1 MRRVVLGA
9 LTLALAPSCSLFNRV
24 VPTGTGSTLNAVAD
38 AAAAAKELEA
48 KKAECDAFGARAVP
62 YPEEVSIGGAI
73 ALALAKNTKSGV
85 FVELSPDVAGAGPI
99 NHDLAGKKVT
109 PGKGERTD
117 LNRYVNLVGK
127 GLAAFS
133 ERPSIDWTFAVLDSD
148 TPNAFSAPGGYVFIT
163 TGMLRKLD
171 NEAQLAAVL
180 GHEIGH
186 VTGRHALESY
196 KKSKGTACWIAY
208 GGGKVVGG
216 VASAA
221 ASNLPFADEAIRA
234 LKASGGFNPD
244 SISGDFVRW
253 LADKAADGIVSVGF
267 DKSFERDADA
277 TATKLMVLAGYDVG
291 EFEKV
296 LNKLPDGGGFFTPHP
311 ANKDRIAVVQETRT
325 ELAGFSASKA
335 PPLSHAVKN
344 ALK

>member
-1 MRRVVLGA
+1 VKRVL
-9 LTLALAPSCSLFNRV
+9 LTAVVLALAPACALVNRV
-24 VPTGTGSTLNAVAD
+24 VPSSAGDALNKAADGVAL
-38 AAAAAKELEA
+38 AKELEA

-62 YPEEVSIGGAI
+62 YSEEVSIGGAI
-73 ALALAKNTKSGV
+73 ALALAKNTKTGV
-85 FVELSPDVAGAGPI
+85 YVELSPDVAAAGPI
-99 NHDLAGKKVT
+99 NPALAGKKVA

-133 ERPSIDWTFAVLDSD
+133 ERPAIDWTFAVLDSD

-186 VTGRHALESY
+186 VTGRHALEAY

-216 VASAA
+216 AASAA
-221 ASNLPFADEAIRA
+221 ANNVPFADEAIRA
-234 LKASGGFNPD
+234 LKATGGFNPD
-244 SISGDFVRW
+244 GLSGDFIRA

-311 ANKDRIAVVQETRT
+311 ANKERIAVVQETRAD
-325 ELAGFSASKA
+325 LAGFSASKA
-335 PPLSHAVKN
+335 HAVKA